1 MTHKARSEAG
11 RDRDYV
17 KEAARALCDLNMYHA
32 VMALLESSLIDSS
45 RQKTDQAIIRLC
57 RIESSQC
64 LRDYDRAYA
73 KATGTPRTKHANQKE
88 NPMTDAPRP
97 VEEMEE

>member
-1 MTHKARSEAG
+1 MEPGATGGAME
-11 RDRDYV
+11 RDYV
-17 KEAARALCDLNMYHA
+17 KESARALSDLNMYHA
-32 VMALLESSLIDSS
+32 VIALLESSLIDSL

-73 KATGTPRTKHANQKE
+73 KATGTIDRRGTYSRIRKS
-88 NPMTDAPRP
+88 TT
-97 VEEMEE
+97 